1 MGLYLC
7 ICPEI
12 KLYNIH
18 LSYEEVVS
26 IFKSYVKVGGIH
38 YHRPLPG
45 AGGGGFY
52 ILISEFRKKTTGNLV
67 FSCDHFYKEI
77 Y

>member
-1 MGLYLC
+1 MLHVISQKPVGLYLC

-26 IFKSYVKVGGIH
+26 IFKSYVKVAGIH
-38 YHRPLPG
+38 GLLRG
-45 AGGGGFY
+45 EFC
-52 ILISEFRKKTTGNLV
+52 ILIPELK
-67 FSCDHFYKEI
+67 
-77 Y
+77 

>member
-1 MGLYLC
+1 MLHVISQKLMGLYLC

-45 AGGGGFY
+45 AGGG
-52 ILISEFRKKTTGNLV
+52 ILYSYFRV
-67 FSCDHFYKEI
+67 
-77 Y
+77 